1 MSTTATA
8 TATPVTSPPNPIGA
22 TLLFSLM
29 LHGVLLLGI
38 TFHFVQTRP
47 SLPTLDVTLV
57 NVANQQAP
65 DKADFLAQAN
75 NAGGGQSDKAAR
87 PSDLFSGAIPKPDP
101 GIAAQPVESTTPTP
115 RQATP
120 TRMVTTRG
128 ASDFSVTSDTAQTQ
142 VDPQDDTPTAAEL
155 KRQQA
160 IAQLAAELRKKKVA
174 YAKRPKVKY
183 LTASTREYA
192 YAAYMRGWS
201 DRVERV
207 GNLNYPERARS
218 QGLHGDVLLTV
229 VLNLDGS
236 IKSIDVIQSS
246 GQKVLDDAARRIVRL
261 AAPFP
266 PAPKTGEHIDELNI
280 TRTWRFQPNNVLKT
294 R

>member
-1 MSTTATA
+1 MSHTATVN
-8 TATPVTSPPNPIGA
+8 PSPDPIGA
-22 TLLFSLM
+22 TFLFSLL

-38 TFHFVQTRP
+38 TFHFVKPLP

-57 NVANQQAP
+57 NVANRQAP

-75 NAGGGQSDKAAR
+75 NTGGGQSDRAAR
-87 PSDLFSGAIPKPDP
+87 PSELFSGAIPKPDP
-101 GIAAQPVESTTPTP
+101 GIAAQPVDSTTPAP
-115 RQATP
+115 REATP
-120 TRMVTTRG
+120 TRMVTTSSV
-128 ASDFSVTSDTAQTQ
+128 SDFEVTSDTARNQ
-142 VDPQDDTPTAAEL
+142 VDPQQPTPTAEEL
-155 KRQQA
+155 KRRQA
-160 IAQLAAELRKKKVA
+160 IAQLAAELRKKKVD

-207 GNLNYPERARS
+207 GNLNYPEDARR

-236 IKSIDVIQSS
+236 IKNIDVIQSS
-246 GQKVLDDAARRIVRL
+246 GHKVLDLAAERIVRL

-266 PAPKTGEHIDELNI
+266 PAPKSSEHIDELNI
-280 TRTWRFQPNNVLKT
+280 TRTWRFQPNNILQT

>member
-1 MSTTATA
+1 MSATA
-8 TATPVTSPPNPIGA
+8 AVNPRPDPIGA
-22 TLLFSLM
+22 TLLFSLL

-38 TFHFVQTRP
+38 TFHFARSRP

-57 NVANQQAP
+57 NVANREAP

-75 NAGGGQSDKAAR
+75 NRGGGRGDRVAR
-87 PSDLFSGAIPKPDP
+87 PSQLFSGALPKPDP
-101 GIAAQPVESTTPTP
+101 GIAAQPTETATPPP
-115 RQATP
+115 RTATP
-120 TRMVTTRG
+120 TRMVTTTG
-128 ASDFSVTSDTAQTQ
+128 ASDFSVDSDTAQTE
-142 VDPQDDTPTAAEL
+142 VDPQQAAPNAADL
-155 KRQQA
+155 RRQQA
-160 IAQLAAELRKKKVA
+160 IAQLAAELRRKKVD

-183 LTASTREYA
+183 LTANTREYA
-192 YAAYMRGWS
+192 FAAYMRGWS

-207 GNLNYPERARS
+207 GNLNYPEEARRR
-218 QGLHGDVLLTV
+218 GLHGNVLLTV

-246 GQKVLDDAARRIVRL
+246 GEKILDAAAERIVRL

-266 PAPKTGEHIDELNI
+266 PAPRTGEHIDELNI
-280 TRTWRFQPNNVLKT
+280 TRTWQFQPNNVLQT

>member
-1 MSTTATA
+1 VSTTATV
-8 TATPVTSPPNPIGA
+8 TPGSPPNPIGA
-22 TLLFSLM
+22 TMLFSLL

-38 TFHFVQTRP
+38 TFHFAKLSP
-47 SLPTLDVTLV
+47 GLPTLDVTLV
-57 NVANQQAP
+57 NVANQQVP

-75 NAGGGQSDKAAR
+75 NAGGGFSDKAAR

-101 GIAAQPVESTTPTP
+101 GITAQPVDATTPQP
-115 RQATP
+115 REATP
-120 TRMVTTRG
+120 TRMVTTTG
-128 ASDFSVTSDTAQTQ
+128 VSDFSVTSDTAQTE
-142 VDPQDDTPTAAEL
+142 VDQQYATPTAAEL

-160 IAQLAAELRKKKVA
+160 IAQLAAELRQKKVA

-218 QGLHGDVLLTV
+218 LGLHGDVLLTV
-229 VLNLDGS
+229 VLDLDGS
-236 IKSIDVIQSS
+236 IKNIEVIHSS
-246 GQKVLDDAARRIVRL
+246 GQKVLDAAAERIVRL

-266 PAPKTGEHIDELNI
+266 PAPKSEEHIDELNI
-280 TRTWRFQPNNVLKT
+280 TRTWRFQPNNVLET

>member
-1 MSTTATA
+1 VSTTATA
-8 TATPVTSPPNPIGA
+8 SSPPDPIGA
-22 TLLFSLM
+22 TMLFSLL
-29 LHGVLLLGI
+29 LHGVLILGV
-38 TFHFVQTRP
+38 TFQFVKHAP

-57 NVANQQAP
+57 NVANREAP
-65 DKADFLAQAN
+65 DQADFLAQAN
-75 NAGGGQSDKAAR
+75 NTGGGRSDHAAR
-87 PSDLFSGAIPKPDP
+87 PSELFSGAIPKPDP
-101 GIAAQPVESTTPTP
+101 GIAPQPVAATNP
-115 RQATP
+115 RPREATP
-120 TRMVTTRG
+120 TRMVTTTG
-128 ASDFSVTSDTAQTQ
+128 NTDFRVSSDTAHTEI
-142 VDPQDDTPTAAEL
+142 DPQDPAPTAEEL
-155 KRQQA
+155 QRQQA
-160 IAQLAAELRKKKVA
+160 MAQLAAELRKKKVD

-207 GNLNYPERARS
+207 GNLNYPEEARR

-229 VLNLDGS
+229 VLGLDGS

-246 GQKVLDDAARRIVRL
+246 GQKVLDVAAERIVRL

-266 PAPKTGEHIDELNI
+266 PAPRSGDRIDEINI
-280 TRTWRFQPNNVLKT
+280 TRTWRFQPNNVLQT

>member
-1 MSTTATA
+1 VSQPAT
-8 TATPVTSPPNPIGA
+8 VNSPPDPIGA
-22 TLLFSLM
+22 TFLFSLL

-38 TFHFVQTRP
+38 TFHFVKPSP

-57 NVANQQAP
+57 NVANRQAP

-75 NAGGGQSDKAAR
+75 NTGGGQSDHAAR
-87 PSDLFSGAIPKPDP
+87 PSELFSGAIPKPDP
-101 GIAAQPVESTTPTP
+101 GIAAQPVDASTPQP
-115 RQATP
+115 RDATP
-120 TRMVTTRG
+120 TRMVTTSG
-128 ASDFSVTSDTAQTQ
+128 ASDFQVTSDTAQQ
-142 VDPQDDTPTAAEL
+142 QIDPQQQSPTAEEL
-155 KRQQA
+155 KRREA
-160 IAQLAAELRKKKVA
+160 MAQLAAELRKKKVD

-207 GNLNYPERARS
+207 GNLNYPEEARRR
-218 QGLHGDVLLTV
+218 GLHGDVLLTV

-236 IKSIDVIQSS
+236 IKNIEVIQSS
-246 GQKVLDDAARRIVRL
+246 GQEVLDAAAERIVRL

-266 PAPKTGEHIDELNI
+266 PAPTSAERVDELNI
-280 TRTWRFQPNNVLKT
+280 TRTWRFQPNNVLQT

>member
-1 MSTTATA
+1 MSATA
-8 TATPVTSPPNPIGA
+8 TVNVNSPPDPIGA
-22 TLLFSLM
+22 TLLFSLL

-38 TFHFVQTRP
+38 TFHFVKPTP

-75 NAGGGQSDKAAR
+75 NTGGGRSDRAAR
-87 PSDLFSGAIPKPDP
+87 PSEPFSGAIPKPDP
-101 GIAAQPVESTTPTP
+101 GIAAQPVEAPTP
-115 RQATP
+115 QPREATP
-120 TRMVTTRG
+120 TRMVTTSG
-128 ASDFSVTSDTAQTQ
+128 ATDFRVTSDTAQTE
-142 VDPQDDTPTAAEL
+142 VDPHEQTPTAAEL
-155 KRQQA
+155 RRQQA
-160 IAQLAAELRKKKVA
+160 IAQLAAELSRKKVD

-207 GNLNYPERARS
+207 GNLNYPEEARS
-218 QGLHGDVLLTV
+218 RGLHGDVLLTV

-236 IKSIDVIQSS
+236 IRNIEVIQSS
-246 GQKVLDDAARRIVRL
+246 GQKVLDAAAERIVRL

-266 PAPKTGEHIDELNI
+266 PAPRGNERIDELNI
-280 TRTWRFQPNNVLKT
+280 TRTWRFQPNNVLQT

>member
-1 MSTTATA
+1 VSHTAS
-8 TATPVTSPPNPIGA
+8 VNSPADPIGA
-22 TLLFSLM
+22 TFLFSLL

-38 TFHFVQTRP
+38 TFHFVKPSP

-57 NVANQQAP
+57 NVANRQAP

-75 NAGGGQSDKAAR
+75 NTGGGQSDRAAR
-87 PSDLFSGAIPKPDP
+87 PSAPFSGAIPKPDP
-101 GIAAQPVESTTPTP
+101 GIAAQPVDATTPLP
-115 RQATP
+115 REATP
-120 TRMVTTRG
+120 TRMVTTSS
-128 ASDFSVTSDTAQTQ
+128 ASDFQVTSDTARDQ
-142 VDPQDDTPTAAEL
+142 VDPQQQTPTAEEL
-155 KRQQA
+155 KRREA
-160 IAQLAAELRKKKVA
+160 IAQLAAELRKKKVD

-207 GNLNYPERARS
+207 GNLNYPEEARR

-236 IKSIDVIQSS
+236 IKTIEVIQSS
-246 GQKVLDDAARRIVRL
+246 GQKVLDAAAERIVRL

-266 PAPKTGEHIDELNI
+266 PAPKSAERIDQLNI
-280 TRTWRFQPNNVLKT
+280 TRTWRFQPNNVLQT